1 MITCE
6 QILKMKK
13 LSLVLILAILGC
25 SFPVQLTLGTPTP
38 IPTVTQTPA
47 ATSTPLST
55 PDPGTEKNP
64 LILALNPS
72 ARPNAELVVAGESIA
87 AFIESHSG
95 YRVVTVAPSSENEL
109 VDAFEAGNAH
119 IAVLSPFGYLL
130 ARREGLVTVALA
142 SVRDE
147 QTLYGFQFIVNRDGE
162 FESFYDE
169 TRSENTAEL
178 AVALHQFTGKKP
190 CWSDATSPSGYVL
203 PLGLLNQAQV
213 EVRSGAFLEGQ
224 PSVVRA
230 VYAADICDFGATFID
245 ARNSPALEADYPD
258 VMDKV
263 VVVWRSEAVI
273 PYENISLS
281 NQLPLEMRRVLQR
294 AFIDLM
300 LTPDGKSAMETV
312 YGIDQLQ
319 IAEDT
324 LYDPFEKIVDASDLS
339 LQDLL
344 GKP

>member
-25 SFPVQLTLGTPTP
+25 TFPVQLTLGTPTP
-38 IPTVTQTPA
+38 IPTFTRAPA
-47 ATSTPLST
+47 STSTPLST

-64 LILALNPS
+64 LILALNPA
-72 ARPNAELVVAGESIA
+72 ARPNSELVAAGEHIA
-87 AFIESHSG
+87 AFIESRTG
-95 YRVVTVAPSSENEL
+95 YRVVTVAPSSESAL
-109 VDAFEAGNAH
+109 VDAFKAGNAH

-130 ARREGLVTVALA
+130 ARRDGLVTVALA
-142 SVRDE
+142 NVRDG
-147 QTLYGFQFIVNRDGE
+147 QALYGFQLIVNRDGE

-169 TRSENTAEL
+169 TRKENTAGL
-178 AVALHQFTGKKP
+178 TAALDQFTGKKP
-190 CWSDATSPSGYVL
+190 CWSDAVSPSGYVL

-213 EVRSGAFLEGQ
+213 KVRSGAFLEGQ

-230 VYAADICDFGATFID
+230 VYAADICDFGTTFID
-245 ARNSPALEADYPD
+245 ARTSPALEADYPD

-263 VVVWRSEAVI
+263 VVVWRSEAMI

-300 LTPDGKSAMETV
+300 LTTDGKSAMQTV
-312 YGIDQLQ
+312 YGIDELQ
-319 IAEDT
+319 IAEEAM
-324 LYDPFEKIVDASDLS
+324 YDAFEKNVDASGLK
-339 LQDLL
+339 LEDLL
-344 GKP
+344 SEP